1 MTNESAA
8 YKLAMEHLRNC
19 PQGVKTTAL
28 GDVLGVSMSTVHR
41 ILNLAEDE
49 GDAHVAVPRGH
60 SGGKGGWTPSV
71 WKAGPG
77 PFQLRTS
84 RPLMPLLA
92 TTVSIPSSRTVA
104 RLVTES
110 LRRGHLRGFL
120 SASWELRF
128 VRKVRQ
134 PPQPPIRSP
143 STVRV
148 PLADLLDVTG
158 STSPTIPRPFHAQ
171 AGTAG
176 NPSLLARATPLDG

>member
-1 MTNESAA
+1 MMTNESAA

-77 PFQLRTS
+77 PHAI
-84 RPLMPLLA
+84 RPTGVNHPA
-92 TTVSIPSSRTVA
+92 PR
-104 RLVTES
+104 RLESPPTPPPPPVPRAAKTAERDEIVTEALAIFQGPLWQAVLGKHTREDVELIL
-110 LRRGHLRGFL
+110 LRAGIG
-120 SASWELRF
+120 
-128 VRKVRQ
+128 VIRKY
-134 PPQPPIRSP
+134 
-143 STVRV
+143 
-148 PLADLLDVTG
+148 ADK
-158 STSPTIPRPFHAQ
+158 P
-171 AGTAG
+171 
-176 NPSLLARATPLDG
+176 